1 MRRQTHFSEFLE
13 RSLNVPDRGQIF
25 KGKVVRIDKD
35 DVFIDFGFKSE
46 GVTPVNEFSGKNGE
60 PEVAIGD
67 EVDVILEKW
76 VDDSGLPKL
85 SKKRADIMRENGR
98 VEQIFQNNE
107 LIKGN
112 IKEKVNGGLIVDIG
126 EKIELMAF
134 LPASQIDLR
143 PQHNL
148 DKFIGKNIQAKILK
162 RTEKGIILSI
172 RTYLE
177 EQREVSRKKVLST
190 LEEGKIVSGKVVKI
204 LDQGAFIDLDGLEGF
219 LPISEITWGRLRH
232 PTDVINLDETI
243 KVKVIKIES
252 STRITLGL
260 KQTKPDPW
268 TLVERKYK
276 PGSKVRGKVVS
287 IVDFG
292 IFVELEPGV
301 EGLVHSSEI
310 SWIKRFR
317 HPSEVVNIGRRV
329 ETMVIEVDS
338 EKKRIALSL
347 KQIDPSPWEIFKEQ
361 FPPGSRIN
369 GRVKNVNEKGV
380 FVELGEDLVGLVR
393 PTEITWKGRVD
404 PKEFF
409 VGDQEIEVVVL
420 NVDEK
425 KQKIGLGI
433 KQLNRDPWEET
444 LERCR
449 PGETALTGKVVSIK
463 DRGIV
468 VELENDIE
476 GYIRSS
482 EFEPGTGKELN
493 STIKVGDNITALVTG
508 FNRRNNQVNLSKKK
522 YEEQLERERISS
534 FLSSQGDSSV
544 KLGELL
550 EKELKS
556 IIKKD

>member
-1 MRRQTHFSEFLE
+1 MRQETHFSEFLE
-13 RSLNVPDRGQIF
+13 GSINVPNRGQIF

-46 GVTPVNEFSGKNGE
+46 GVAPVNEFSGKNGE

-85 SKKRADIMRENGR
+85 SKKGADIMREHER
-98 VEQIFQNNE
+98 VEQIFQNKE

-148 DKFIGKNIQAKILK
+148 DKFIGKNIQAKIVKL
-162 RTEKGIILSI
+162 TERGIVLSI

-177 EQREVSRKKVLST
+177 EQREASRKKVLST

-219 LPISEITWGRLRH
+219 LPISEISWGRVRH
-232 PTDVINLDETI
+232 PSDVINFDETI

-252 STRITLGL
+252 DTRITLGL

-301 EGLVHSSEI
+301 EGLVHTSEI
-310 SWIKRFR
+310 SWLKRFR

-369 GRVKNVNEKGV
+369 GKVKNVNEKGV

-409 VGDQEIEVVVL
+409 AGDQEIEVVVL

-433 KQLNRDPWEET
+433 KQLNRDPWEEA
-444 LERCR
+444 LETCR

-468 VELENDIE
+468 VELENEIE

-482 EFEPGTGKELN
+482 EFDPGTGKELN
-493 STIKVGDNITALVTG
+493 STIKIGDIITAQVTG
-508 FNRRNNQVNLSKKK
+508 FNRRNKQVYLSKKK

-534 FLSSQGDSSV
+534 FLTSQGDSSV

-550 EKELKS
+550 EKELRS
-556 IIKKD
+556 ITKKD

>member
-1 MRRQTHFSEFLE
+1 MRQETHFSEFLE
-13 RSLNVPDRGQIF
+13 GSINVPDRGQIF
-25 KGKVVRIDKD
+25 KGRVVRIDKD

-46 GVTPVNEFSGKNGE
+46 GVASINEFCGKNGD

-85 SKKRADIMRENGR
+85 SKKRADIMREHER
-98 VEQIFQNNE
+98 IEQIYQNE
-107 LIKGN
+107 KLIRGN

-126 EKIELMAF
+126 EKIELNAF

-148 DKFIGKNIQAKILK
+148 DKFIGKNIEAKIVKL
-162 RTEKGIILSI
+162 TERGIVLSI

-177 EQREVSRKKVLST
+177 EQRELTRKKVLST

-219 LPISEITWGRLRH
+219 LPISEISWGRVRH
-232 PTDVINLDETI
+232 PSDVINLDETI

-252 STRITLGL
+252 DVRITLGL

-276 PGSKVRGKVVS
+276 PGSKIRGKVVS

-301 EGLVHSSEI
+301 EGLVHTSEI

-317 HPSEVVNIGRRV
+317 HPSEVVNTGRKV

-361 FPPGSRIN
+361 CPPGTRIN
-369 GRVKNVNEKGV
+369 GKVKNVNEKGV

-393 PTEITWKGRVD
+393 PTEISWKGRVD

-409 VGDQEIEVVVL
+409 AGDQDIEVVVL
-420 NVDEK
+420 SVDEK

-433 KQLNRDPWEET
+433 KQLNTDPWEET

-468 VELENDIE
+468 VELENEIE
-476 GYIRSS
+476 GYIRAN
-482 EFEPGTGKELN
+482 EFDPGTGKDLN
-493 STIKVGDNITALVTG
+493 SSVKVGDIITAQVTG
-508 FNRRNNQVNLSKKK
+508 FNRRNKQVNLSKKK

-550 EKELKS
+550 EEKLKA
-556 IIKKD
+556 ITKKD

>member
-1 MRRQTHFSEFLE
+1 MRQETHFSEFLE
-13 RSLNVPDRGQIF
+13 GSINVPNRGQIF

-46 GVTPVNEFSGKNGE
+46 GVAPVNEFSGKNGE

-85 SKKRADIMRENGR
+85 SKKRADIMREHER
-98 VEQIFQNNE
+98 VEQIFQNKE

-148 DKFIGKNIQAKILK
+148 DKFIGKNIQAKIVKL
-162 RTEKGIILSI
+162 TERGIVLSI

-177 EQREVSRKKVLST
+177 EQREASRKKVLST

-219 LPISEITWGRLRH
+219 LPISEISWGRVRH
-232 PTDVINLDETI
+232 PSDVINLDETI

-252 STRITLGL
+252 DTRITLGL

-287 IVDFG
+287 VVDFG

-301 EGLVHSSEI
+301 EGLVHTSEI
-310 SWIKRFR
+310 SWLKRFR

-369 GRVKNVNEKGV
+369 GKVKNVNEKGV

-409 VGDQEIEVVVL
+409 AGDQEIEVVVL

-433 KQLNRDPWEET
+433 KQLNRDPWEEN

-468 VELENDIE
+468 VELENEIE

-482 EFEPGTGKELN
+482 EFDPGTGKELN
-493 STIKVGDNITALVTG
+493 STIKIGDIITAQVTG
-508 FNRRNNQVNLSKKK
+508 FNRRNKQVYLSKKK

-556 IIKKD
+556 ITKKD